1 MRFCTSI
8 VLLLLLSVGI
18 TVKLFS
24 RVEYES
30 AKALAALNGQ
40 VSDAGEKDPLHVR
53 GRR

>member
-8 VLLLLLSVGI
+8 VLLLILSVGI
-18 TVKLFS
+18 TVKSFS

-30 AKALAALNGQ
+30 AKGYAALNGQ
-40 VSDAGEKDPLHVR
+40 VSDAGEKGPIHIR

>member
-18 TVKLFS
+18 TVKSFS

-30 AKALAALNGQ
+30 AKAYTALNGQ
-40 VSDAGEKDPLHVR
+40 VSDAGEKGPIHIR